1 MHEKMNRLQIT
12 GSQSY
17 VCQVNNIF
25 LLGNFFPRLYSPQNT
40 RYTYYGTP
48 TPKHTRIKKKHFTR
62 SEWPFIIK
70 NFRTT
75 VVGYQQNNTGRC
87 LPCNLTSTPVTFQVP
102 SSCRPS
108 SASWHHPQLRLFSI
122 VRKRNER
129 TENWVWGRKST
140 KKNIYIYH
148 NREARKILGSLIL
161 SSCLNQAANQ
171 RESTAIR
178 QAISFSTIG
187 CSWKDY
193 FNLIRTIPRWC
204 NVHNAYQYFQSHPVL
219 IYFAAEDQNRAR

>member
-40 RYTYYGTP
+40 RCTYYGTP

-108 SASWHHPQLRLFSI
+108 SASWHHPQLRLFCDRQAKEWKDRELGLGKKKHEKKYIYISQQ
-122 VRKRNER
+122 R
-129 TENWVWGRKST
+129 S
-140 KKNIYIYH
+140 KKNT
-148 NREARKILGSLIL
+148 RQSDPLFL
-161 SSCLNQAANQ
+161 SKS
-171 RESTAIR
+171 
-178 QAISFSTIG
+178 G
-187 CSWKDY
+187 C
-193 FNLIRTIPRWC
+193 
-204 NVHNAYQYFQSHPVL
+204 
-219 IYFAAEDQNRAR
+219 